1 MSLKAPIQNPA
12 QNRDDSSPEPPA
24 SESKFG
30 SIMWAILV
38 VAALA
43 EISYGMVNF
52 SATPVYIK
60 ALGLDP
66 SFIGIA
72 SMSYLLCE
80 AMLKAPFGVLGDR
93 VGRKRL
99 LVIAPIISIFTSLA
113 TIFVH
118 HPIGLICLRAVDGM
132 ALAALWPSA
141 FGIISDYSKPGER
154 AKAMSLFN
162 ISYMAGI
169 AGAPALGGAVD
180 DIATHFFHLE
190 GIHKN
195 HPSFYACAAF
205 FAITAIVAALVL
217 PSGKPPTHEIAQ
229 TEATEEL
236 AAEGGFNLVE
246 FRKMLATMPG
256 VLWLAF
262 TIFMG
267 VGLIMAYAKPFLTEH
282 FHISASEYGMLILVP
297 AIIVGALS
305 FPLGT
310 LGDKIG
316 KVRAIRI
323 GLGLAALGFWC
334 ALIFPVKLLLLVFGV
349 VMGIGYVIAYPS
361 VFAYVSENCDPN
373 QKGAAIGAVGTA
385 QGLGAIIGATASS
398 ILIKHSA
405 FNLLG
410 FFPVPA
416 GGLIFLGCGIM
427 IVLSFLIAVFALKPH
442 ASPLPCD

>member
-1 MSLKAPIQNPA
+1 MSVEAPIQPPT
-12 QNRDDSSPEPPA
+12 QTTEISPQEPPA
-24 SESKFG
+24 HEPKFG
-30 SIMWAILV
+30 SIMWAILI

-52 SATPVYIK
+52 SATPIYIK
-60 ALGLDP
+60 ALKLDP

-99 LVIAPIISIFTSLA
+99 LVMAPIVSIFTSLA
-113 TIFVH
+113 TILVH
-118 HPIGLICLRAVDGM
+118 HPIGLICLRAIDGM

-141 FGIISDYSKPGER
+141 FGIISDYSQPGQR

-190 GIHKN
+190 GIQRN
-195 HPSFYACAAF
+195 QPSFYACAVL
-205 FAITAIVAALVL
+205 FAMTAIVAGLVL
-217 PSGKPPTHEIAQ
+217 PGGKPPTHEIAINS
-229 TEATEEL
+229 TEEL
-236 AAEGGFNLVE
+236 AAEGGFNLIE
-246 FRKMLATMPG
+246 FRKMLGKMPS

-267 VGLIMAYAKPFLTEH
+267 IGLIMAYAKPFLMEH
-282 FHISASEYGMLILVP
+282 FQISGSEYGMLILVP
-297 AIIVGALS
+297 AVIVGALS

-323 GLGLAALGFWC
+323 GLGLASFGFWC
-334 ALIFPVKLLLLVFGV
+334 ALLFPMKFLLLVFGV

-361 VFAYVSENCDPN
+361 VFAYVSESCPSN

-385 QGLGAIIGATASS
+385 QGLGAILGAILSS
-398 ILIKHSA
+398 ILIKHNA
-405 FNLLG
+405 FKLLG

-416 GGLIFLGCGIM
+416 GGIIFLGCGIM
-427 IVLSFLIAVFALKPH
+427 MFLSFLIAVFALKPH
-442 ASPLPCD
+442 SAAMPCD

>member
-1 MSLKAPIQNPA
+1 
-12 QNRDDSSPEPPA
+12 
-24 SESKFG
+24 
-30 SIMWAILV
+30 MWAILI

-60 ALGLDP
+60 ALGLDT
-66 SFIGIA
+66 SFIGIV
-72 SMSYLLCE
+72 STSYLVCE

-99 LVIAPIISIFTSLA
+99 LVIAPIVSVFTALA
-113 TIFVH
+113 TILVH
-118 HPIGLICLRAVDGM
+118 HPLGLMCLRAIDGM

-169 AGAPALGGAVD
+169 ACAPALGGAIND
-180 DIATHFFHLE
+180 LATHYLHLE
-190 GIHKN
+190 GIHQKQ
-195 HPSFYACAAF
+195 PSFYACAIL
-205 FAITAIVAALVL
+205 FAITAVVAGAIL
-217 PSGKPPTHEIAQ
+217 PGGKPALHKSEID
-229 TEATEEL
+229 ATAEL
-236 AAEGGFNLVE
+236 AVEGGFNLGE
-246 FRKMLATMPG
+246 FRKMLSKMPN

-267 VGLIMAYAKPFLTEH
+267 VGLVMSYAKPFLTEY
-282 FHISASEYGMLILVP
+282 FHIPEWEYGTLILIP
-297 AIIVGALS
+297 ALIVGSLS

-316 KVRAIRI
+316 KVRAIRV
-323 GLGLAALGFWC
+323 GLGLSAFGFWL
-334 ALIFPVKLLLLVFGV
+334 AMLFPFKLLLLGFGIII
-349 VMGIGYVIAYPS
+349 GIGYVIAYPS
-361 VFAYVSENCDPN
+361 VFAYVSENCDPK

-385 QGLGAIIGATASS
+385 QGLGAIIGNTLSS
-398 ILIKHSA
+398 VLIKYGA
-405 FNLLG
+405 FKLFG

-416 GGLIFLGCGIM
+416 GGMIFLACGIM
-427 IVLSFLIAVFALKPH
+427 LLISFSFSVFGLKTKSSLMPF
-442 ASPLPCD
+442 D